1 MSQAR
6 KTIFITLAFMFSA
19 GLLSGCGI
27 SGPLYAPGTGPDAKN
42 AKQVQVTTPTTD
54 SADSSVDSDDAAGKT
69 LSSDPE

>member
-27 SGPLYAPGTGPDAKN
+27 SGPLYAPGTGPDANK
-42 AKQVQVTTPTTD
+42 AKQIQVATPATE
-54 SADSSVDSDDAAGKT
+54 SVERDDAAGKT
-69 LSSDPE
+69 PSSDTE

>member
-27 SGPLYAPGTGPDAKN
+27 SGPLYAPGTGPDADKT
-42 AKQVQVTTPTTD
+42 KQIQVKIVPCIINKLL
-54 SADSSVDSDDAAGKT
+54 GF
-69 LSSDPE
+69 

>member
-42 AKQVQVTTPTTD
+42 AKQVQVATPATE
-54 SADSSVDSDDAAGKT
+54 SVNSNDAASET
-69 LSSDPE
+69 LSSDAK

>member
-27 SGPLYAPGTGPDAKN
+27 SGPLYAPGTGPDAK
-42 AKQVQVTTPTTD
+42 QVQVATPTDT
-54 SADSSVDSDDAAGKT
+54 SVDSNDAASKAE
-69 LSSDPE
+69 SSDAE

>member
-42 AKQVQVTTPTTD
+42 AKQIQVATPATE
-54 SADSSVDSDDAAGKT
+54 SVNSNDAADKT
-69 LSSDPE
+69 LSSDAE